1 MFTTTFSFECN
12 MDNNKEF
19 KDHERIAKQIAKM
32 SELILKKYRVL
43 KIDKIEEDIALE
55 KHFKPFVER
64 NL

>member
-1 MFTTTFSFECN
+1 

-32 SELILKKYRVL
+32 SELIRKKYRVL
-43 KIDKIEEDIALE
+43 KTDKIEEDIALE